1 MRGIVRAGSDGLCS
15 RVSLRACR
23 TQSAILPLEARRGL
37 MPHFAFPRSSP
48 SCRNC
53 RLAPLKKRRA
63 ADCLATQGGARPTPK
78 SRMHL
83 ALLARVFHPPCANAA
98 RTPARPRVR
107 PTSSH
112 TTAEPCRFRDATDLP
127 LTHPRHH
134 LSSPFAFFIC
144 PSSLLS
150 LSPTTPRSARS
161 YERSRFPTDI
171 ICQPNGR
178 GPPCHGTFATCT
190 LHRIPFGP
198 LIAFET

>member
-1 MRGIVRAGSDGLCS
+1 
-15 RVSLRACR
+15 
-23 TQSAILPLEARRGL
+23 

-63 ADCLATQGGARPTPK
+63 ADCLATEGGARPTPK

-98 RTPARPRVR
+98 RPPARPRVR

-112 TTAEPCRFRDATDLP
+112 TTGEPCRFRDATYLP

-161 YERSRFPTDI
+161 LRAVTLPYRHHLSAERTRAALPRDVCNPHSAPGRLWPFDSFRDVASRST
-171 ICQPNGR
+171 
-178 GPPCHGTFATCT
+178 A
-190 LHRIPFGP
+190 L
-198 LIAFET
+198 